1 MYRNKGDSMKFK
13 KRNDYELFWLY
24 IGLFSNLTIDQQTE
38 YRLLSYKQFK
48 RIKDKSSLIDLY
60 RQILY
65 NNQKKI
71 RGDT

>member
-1 MYRNKGDSMKFK
+1 MKLK

-38 YRLLSYKQFK
+38 YRLLSYKRFK
-48 RIKDKSSLIDLY
+48 RINDKSRLIDLY

-65 NNQKKI
+65 NNQK
-71 RGDT
+71 R

>member
-1 MYRNKGDSMKFK
+1 MKYRKN
-13 KRNDYELFWLY
+13 NEYNLFWIY
-24 IGLFSNLTIDQQTE
+24 VGLFSNLNIYQQME

-65 NNQKKI
+65 NNQKQ
-71 RGDT
+71 